1 MKTILTI
8 VMLLIGGT
16 AIAQNFN
23 DMFTTY
29 QNVQTKSATK
39 QKQSNQSYNN
49 QQYNNGVTQYQVM
62 DANQF
67 YQSVAPQNVQTV
79 NGVFVRNGQLY
90 SVKLKVGVS
99 GTNRNQMV
107 VSGYWNGQS
116 WNNSTF
122 YASPIGYGAP
132 DQIKRACTH
141 QTYIATLGTVYF

>member
-23 DMFTTY
+23 DLFTTY

-67 YQSVAPQNVQTV
+67 YQSVAD
-79 NGVFVRNGQLY
+79 RK
-90 SVKLKVGVS
+90 SVV
-99 GTNRNQMV
+99 
-107 VSGYWNGQS
+107 
-116 WNNSTF
+116 
-122 YASPIGYGAP
+122 
-132 DQIKRACTH
+132 
-141 QTYIATLGTVYF
+141 

>member
-23 DMFTTY
+23 DLFTTY

-122 YASPIGYGAP
+122 
-132 DQIKRACTH
+132 
-141 QTYIATLGTVYF
+141 TLLQ

>member
-23 DMFTTY
+23 DLFTTY

-107 VSGYWNGQS
+107 VSGYWNG
-116 WNNSTF
+116 
-122 YASPIGYGAP
+122 YGAP